1 MVFAARN
8 RVGVAIALLGPLAM
22 LTFGPA
28 PAYAAATAPTVA
40 LTGQLIQLADQAGPP
55 VAAVRTADRQLVPV
69 AASVVKNLK
78 PGSAVTLNVVVPAAV
93 RSVAAANRTLTVRGP
108 NGRTTSTSL
117 DTQDLAAASDGTP
130 EPATSDLGRATV
142 ASAVST
148 GQALAVS
155 AVISTADPV
164 SSVTPAPRHL
174 FVAIVTPQG
183 WPTPNAVTP
192 DQIQTQVAGASNYW
206 STVSGGAVT
215 MDIAAIS
222 ATYTSVYNCDD
233 PWGMWTDAATKT
245 GFKGDPNT
253 SLVLELPPGIP
264 ACSYGLGTI
273 GANVNDFGALY
284 VSDDVFPVL
293 AHELG
298 HNMSLKHADTLL
310 CPSASDSAYEGWNGS
325 VCTEASYGDGD
336 DVMSASPRTFAPFLS
351 SPQSLRT
358 GLIPASAAT
367 VISSNS
373 ASTVI
378 LNALG
383 SRAGVR
389 TAQVVDPT
397 NGVTYYVE
405 YRVAATPDTVNVY
418 GDAVGVRV
426 LRFNPVDGATV
437 LLDPTPTG
445 TTSDTDATL
454 HVGSTFTSYS
464 GAVRV
469 TTVSSTPTT
478 ATVTINS
485 GVGAPTAPL
494 VAITGNP
501 AALTASATASFS
513 FAGFDT
519 TDAASSLRYLC
530 SRDGATASACT
541 SPVTYTALTSAVHTF
556 TVKVL
561 NLTGNSASAT
571 YSWRVDRVA
580 PTLTMTAPATGYAL
594 TTSLTPA
601 WSAKDVGGG
610 VANVDLRWARAAYNG
625 GFTSAV
631 YPSTWQKTTATK
643 ATLSGAAPGYTYCFS
658 ARARDKA
665 GNLSAWSAP
674 RCSGVALDDR
684 SLTVSTGW
692 SRVTSSVFYRATA
705 TVTSRSAVTLT
716 RTGVQT
722 KRIYLVATRCS
733 TCGTV
738 GVYWNGTLI
747 KKVSLYAST
756 TTRRSVFGITTFT
769 GVRSGTLTIRT
780 LTINKAV
787 QIDGVALVR
796 G

>member
-28 PAYAAATAPTVA
+28 PAYAAATAPTVN
-40 LTGQLIQLADQAGPP
+40 LTGQLIQLADQTGPP

-69 AASVVKNLK
+69 AASVIKNLK

-108 NGRTTSTSL
+108 DGRTTSTSL
-117 DTQDLAAASDGTP
+117 DTQDLASASDGTP

-174 FVAIVTPQG
+174 FVAIVTPRG

-192 DQIQTQVAGASNYW
+192 DQIQAQVAGASNYW

-215 MDIAAIS
+215 MDLAAIP

-253 SLVLELPPGIP
+253 SLVVELPPGIP

-273 GANVNDFGALY
+273 GANVNDSGELY

-298 HNMSLKHADTLL
+298 HNMSLEHADMLL
-310 CPSASDSAYEGWNGS
+310 CPSASDSVYDGWTGS
-325 VCTEASYGDGD
+325 GCTEASYGDGD
-336 DVMSASPRTFAPFLS
+336 DVMSASPKTFAPFLS

-373 ASTVI
+373 ARTVI

-383 SRAGVR
+383 SRVGVR
-389 TAQVVDPT
+389 TAQVVDAA

-405 YRVAATPDTVNVY
+405 YRVAATPDTGNVY

-426 LRFNPVDGATV
+426 LRFNPADGTTV

-454 HVGSTFTSYS
+454 HAGSTFTSYS

-469 TTVSSTPTT
+469 TTMSTAPTT
-478 ATVTINS
+478 ATVSITS
-485 GVGAPTAPL
+485 GVGVT
-494 VAITGNP
+494 ITGKP
-501 AALTASATASFS
+501 AALTTSATASFS
-513 FAGFDT
+513 FAGFDP

-530 SRDGATASACT
+530 SRDGGTASACT
-541 SPVTYTALTSAVHTF
+541 SPVMYTALTSAVHTF

-571 YSWRVDRVA
+571 YPWRVDRVA
-580 PTLTMTAPATGYAL
+580 PTLTMTAPAAGYSL
-594 TTSLTPA
+594 TTSLTPV
-601 WSAKDVGGG
+601 WSAQDVGGG
-610 VANVDLRWARAAYNG
+610 LANVDVRWARAAYNA
-625 GFTSAV
+625 GFTAAV

-643 ATLSGAAPGYTYCFS
+643 VALSSAAPGYTYCFS
-658 ARARDKA
+658 ARARDEA

-674 RCSGVALDDR
+674 RCSAVALDDR
-684 SLTVSTGW
+684 SLTASPGW
-692 SRVTSSVFYRATA
+692 SRVTSSSFYRATA
-705 TVTSRSAVTLT
+705 SVTSRSSVSLT
-716 RTGVQT
+716 RTSVQT
-722 KRIYLVATRCS
+722 KRIYLVATRCP

-769 GVRSGTLTIRT
+769 GVRGGTLTIRT
-780 LTINKAV
+780 LTPKAV